1 MCEVCEFEQLNDIYV
16 LNVFL
21 REVIIDVDGLKDFL
35 VIKNDDG
42 LFFIYLFIFGVC
54 NEIVMVLLRY
64 NIMKFVCLEIEE
76 FYEQYFYFLL
86 VFCMFIEK
94 LEIMEYIL

>member
-21 REVIIDVDGLKDFL
+21 IEVLIDVNGLKDFL
-35 VIKNDDG
+35 EIKDDG
-42 LFFIYLFIFGVC
+42 FFFIYFFIFGVC
-54 NEIVMVLLRY
+54 SEMVMVLLRY
-64 NIMKFVCLEIEE
+64 DIMKFVCLEMK